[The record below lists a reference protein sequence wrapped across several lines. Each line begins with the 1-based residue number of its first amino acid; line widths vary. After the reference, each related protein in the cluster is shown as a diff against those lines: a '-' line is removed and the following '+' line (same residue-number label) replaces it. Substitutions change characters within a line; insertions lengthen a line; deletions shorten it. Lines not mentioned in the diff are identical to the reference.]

1 MYTILHGP
9 TNFYLKKH
17 SIKRVEP
24 AWIPQDK
31 LTNSTLFKNEHG
43 AMMSLRHILKDVPEL
58 KEEALYMVEVDDNNN
73 IKKLYQIYNMD

>member
-24 AWIPQDK
+24 AWIPEDK
-31 LTNSTLFKNEHG
+31 LTTNTLFKREQG
-43 AMMSLRHILKDVPEL
+43 AIISLKNILKEVPEL
-58 KEEALYMVEVDDNNN
+58 KKESFYMVEIDDNKN
-73 IKKLYQIYNMD
+73 IKKLYQIYNID